1 MSTLF
6 RPSRTLLRTSSS
18 SKIPRIFLQLPPSYR
33 SFHASP
39 RPRSLDS
46 VLIATHG
53 VLEGLH
59 SFTGLPWAYTIPL
72 TALAIR
78 SILILPIGIN
88 ARRAAQKQID
98 LMPLMGAWQHQ
109 YRKKSIQEVGHLGP
123 DAANQFVADKMR
135 KKKKELY
142 SRYSCGTWKQ
152 YLSLVQLPVWLV
164 AVETIRKMCGA
175 HDGLLRWIES
185 LFISINANE
194 PAAGT
199 DPDLGSLLLEPTFAT
214 EGALWFPNLLIPD
227 PMLMLPFM
235 LSGSILLNLSHS
247 MGRPKSVFVRRLS
260 NSLKVVAL
268 AIVPLTLQMP
278 SAMLVYWTSSSL
290 MAYGQAK
297 MLDMLMPIRKPVV
310 PCKGG
315 QPVRYAGT
323 RGGEVKG

>member
-1 MSTLF
+1 MSTLSRSSKPILRS
-6 RPSRTLLRTSSS
+6 RPSTSP
-18 SKIPRIFLQLPPSYR
+18 KIPRVFLQLPPSFR

-59 SFTGLPWAYTIPL
+59 SVTGLKWAYAIPL

-78 SILILPIGIN
+78 VTLILPIGIQ

-98 LMPLMGAWQHQ
+98 LMPLMNAWQHQ
-109 YRKKSIQEVGHLGP
+109 FRKQSIQEVGHLGS
-123 DAANQFVADKMR
+123 DAANQFVKDKMR
-135 KKKKELY
+135 KKKNELY
-142 SRYSCGTWKQ
+142 SKFSCGTWKQ
-152 YLSLVQLPVWLV
+152 YLSLVQLPVWMV

-175 HDGLLRWIES
+175 HDGILKWIES
-185 LFISINANE
+185 LFTSSNANE
-194 PAAGT
+194 SAAAA
-199 DPDLGSLLLEPTFAT
+199 DLDLGSLLLEPTFAT

-235 LSGSILLNLSHS
+235 LSGSILLNLSS
-247 MGRPKSVFVRRLS
+247 MGRPKSVFMRRLS

-268 AIVPLTLQMP
+268 AIIPLTLQIP

-297 MLDMLMPIRKPVV
+297 VLDIFMPIRKPVV

-315 QPVRYAGT
+315 QPVRYAG
-323 RGGEVKG
+323 RKEK

>member
-6 RPSRTLLRTSSS
+6 RPSRTLLRPSTSSR
-18 SKIPRIFLQLPPSYR
+18 IPKVFLQLPPSYR

-59 SFTGLPWAYTIPL
+59 SLTGLQWAYTIPL

-78 SILILPIGIN
+78 VILILPIGIH
-88 ARRAAQKQID
+88 ARQAAQKQID
-98 LMPLMGAWQHQ
+98 LMPLMNAWQHQ
-109 YRKKSIQEVGHLGP
+109 FRKQSIQEVGHLGP
-123 DAANQFVADKMR
+123 HAANQFVKDKMR

-152 YLSLVQLPVWLV
+152 YLSFLQLPVWMV
-164 AVETIRKMCGA
+164 VVETIRKMCGA
-175 HDGLLRWIES
+175 HDGLLKWIES
-185 LFISINANE
+185 LFTSSNSNE
-194 PAAGT
+194 AVAAAAT
-199 DPDLGSLLLEPTFAT
+199 DLDLGSLLLEPTFAT

-227 PMLMLPFM
+227 PMLILPFV
-235 LSGSILLNLSHS
+235 LSGSILLNLTG
-247 MGRPKSVFVRRLS
+247 MGSPKSVFLRRLS

-297 MLDMLMPIRKPVV
+297 MLDVFMPIRKPVM

-323 RGGEVKG
+323 RER